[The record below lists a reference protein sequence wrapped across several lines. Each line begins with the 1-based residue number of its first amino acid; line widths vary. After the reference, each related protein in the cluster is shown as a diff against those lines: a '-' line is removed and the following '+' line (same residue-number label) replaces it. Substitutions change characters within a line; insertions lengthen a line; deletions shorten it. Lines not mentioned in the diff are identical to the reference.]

1 MSGTELHPPHR
12 SHTPDDLGRFIKNW
26 IRNPLAIGA
35 VAPSGRPLAR
45 LMANGLRPGA
55 RVVEL
60 GAGTGTLTEEVLAR
74 GVRPEDLYLVEK
86 DEHFVEILARR
97 FPRCPI
103 VAADALA
110 LTDRFD
116 ESQRSFDFVIS
127 GLPLLLF
134 SPDQKLRLLEQAFE
148 LLGPDGVLHQFTYG
162 GRCPLGRDLRARL
175 GIERS
180 LIGFAALNLPPAFA
194 YRFSRA

>member
-127 GLPLLLF
+127 GL
-134 SPDQKLRLLEQAFE
+134 
-148 LLGPDGVLHQFTYG
+148 
-162 GRCPLGRDLRARL
+162 
-175 GIERS
+175 
-180 LIGFAALNLPPAFA
+180 
-194 YRFSRA
+194 